1 MGRAE
6 REQGAACWPPCLPRS
21 QYAPSCPLSYPPPP
35 PPRRH
40 LSPACCSRPTPTT
53 PTACGETR
61 QHQRKEGGEAR
72 APLFLC
78 FCSRYAPACSLL
90 LLPTT
95 QLFAHRPPPSHHTHP
110 TNDGGG
116 GSGKVADFGLSRALL
131 AGATHASTRHWG
143 TVACQ
148 PPELLASGA
157 LRREGDVYAFGVLLW
172 QLAHRGERPFGD
184 MMPGEVKGQWWRRWC
199 WPGGGVAAVVCRCFP
214 GCVIHTYVRPLSAPD
229 RACF

>member
-95 QLFAHRPPPSHHTHP
+95 QLFAHRPPPPPTTHTQQTTAAAAAARSP
-110 TNDGGG
+110 TSASLARCSPARRTPRRATGAPSRASRPSCSRAARCGARATSTRSACCCG
-116 GSGKVADFGLSRALL
+116 SSRTAGSGRL
-131 AGATHASTRHWG
+131 AT
-143 TVACQ
+143 
-148 PPELLASGA
+148 
-157 LRREGDVYAFGVLLW
+157 
-172 QLAHRGERPFGD
+172 
-184 MMPGEVKGQWWRRWC
+184 
-199 WPGGGVAAVVCRCFP
+199 
-214 GCVIHTYVRPLSAPD
+214 
-229 RACF
+229 